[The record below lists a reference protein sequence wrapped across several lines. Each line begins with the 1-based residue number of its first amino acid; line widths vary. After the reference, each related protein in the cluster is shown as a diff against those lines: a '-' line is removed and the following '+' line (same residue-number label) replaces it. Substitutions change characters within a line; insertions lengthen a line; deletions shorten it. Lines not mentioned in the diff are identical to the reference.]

1 MTDRAIA
8 QTAQFIAA
16 QLAYNKQLA
25 GFSALSATS
34 EKTVR
39 LYGIYAVLAQTH
51 GLSGSTNKRID
62 DGGSSQAINKEDEEE
77 LETGKVKLSPAAL
90 KTVERALINFVEFKV
105 AGQDTMSVVPTRETS
120 PAPPSAVGT
129 VEPRDRDND
138 DDMSAVAGAAQT
150 QAQEMADADLEWA
163 ILGLAA
169 LSVYSST
176 LTELK
181 TQTLP
186 LSQDLLYWDS
196 VVTGEYETL
205 YLGIY
210 VVQMVPAQIVA
221 WVKSGLAALHNS
233 RGSWAEAAAQ
243 SLSPQGLQQALS
255 ETLGSAKRV
264 WSRAKRLRRRLAK
277 TVANPLAVLLL
288 IYSPFNQAR
297 AAVKSKRSKIRAL
310 RNTSAQTLGFLVG
323 RGLTAVQDR
332 ENWTR
337 EVSLQVRN
345 MEVALVQD
353 LTEARTVSTEQ
364 GLTVA
369 GTATSLDVAKQLL
382 EIIQTALPT
391 RAKTYTALT
400 AQYGTPSRAQR
411 YWPAALGLGVAAR
424 WAALS
429 AFQNRAAI
437 MTWLRTQVL
446 DTVLAF
452 YENWIV
458 APLTKIYKTV
468 RHDSNEQVAL
478 MTKQSLEADMRSLE
492 RMVVAFAE
500 ATSSSVAPGDLDA
513 IRLSVQQGDISS
525 VLIPYEQQIQTP
537 LKSAVTGQ
545 LVQALLIQIQK
556 TKVDVEVAVSGIDKL
571 LKSQELVFGV
581 VAALPSLAVT
591 AWVLRG
597 VAGLV
602 TNPGRNKRVRGRR
615 EQGET
620 VVRVLGRV
628 DRLLLQLTAYNP
640 DDDAKYYQALG
651 LLLCET
657 SLLRDLGRRVL
668 PAGFRAQ
675 WEVDM
680 SDLEDFRVSEGGS
693 SGSSG
698 VDVVHR
704 QRLVLARIYNVYGS
718 RF

>member
-8 QTAQFIAA
+8 QSAQFITA

-39 LYGIYAVLAQTH
+39 LYGIYAVLAQAH
-51 GLSGSTNKRID
+51 GIGRPTYEGKHVSNSQEVKQED
-62 DGGSSQAINKEDEEE
+62 DE
-77 LETGKVKLSPAAL
+77 LETGKLKLSRPPAVL
-90 KTVERALINFVEFKV
+90 KTVERALINFVDLKV

-120 PAPPSAVGT
+120 PAVAVGP
-129 VEPRDRDND
+129 ESRDA
-138 DDMSAVAGAAQT
+138 DDMPAVAGPA
-150 QAQEMADADLEWA
+150 QAQEKADADLEWA

-176 LTELK
+176 LAELK
-181 TQTLP
+181 AQTLP

-196 VVTGEYETL
+196 VVTGDYETL
-205 YLGIY
+205 YLGLY
-210 VVQMVPAQIVA
+210 AVQMVPLQVVS
-221 WVKSGLAALHNS
+221 WVKGALAALLQNS
-233 RGSWAEAAAQ
+233 RGASLAAAAQ
-243 SLSPQGLQQALS
+243 SLSPRRIKQAVS
-255 ETLGSAKRV
+255 ETLLSGQRV

-277 TVANPLAVLLL
+277 TVANPLAVVLL

-297 AAVKSKRSKIRAL
+297 AAVKLKRSKIRAF
-310 RNTSAQTLGFLVG
+310 RNTSAQTIGFLVG
-323 RGLTAVQDR
+323 KGLTAVKDR

-337 EVSLQVRN
+337 EVSVQVRN

-353 LTEARTVSTEQ
+353 LTEARTIVAEQ

-369 GTATSLDVAKQLL
+369 GAATSLDVANQLL

-391 RAKTYTALT
+391 RAKSYSAFT
-400 AQYGTPSRAQR
+400 AQYGTPSKAQR

-424 WAALS
+424 WAAVS

-437 MTWLRTQVL
+437 MTWLRTQVF

-478 MTKQSLEADMRSLE
+478 MTRQSLEADMRSLE

-500 ATSSSVAPGDLDA
+500 ATSSSSSVAPGDLEA

-525 VLIPYEQQIQTP
+525 VLIPYELQIQTP

-597 VAGLV
+597 VAGLL
-602 TNPGRNKRVRGRR
+602 TNPGRSKRLRGRR

-628 DRLLLQLTAYNP
+628 DRLLLQLTAYTP

-675 WEVDM
+675 WEVDL

-693 SGSSG
+693 SSG